1 MTKADIGG
9 EKNEEGRWNWRWNTI
24 CILPGKVCDHDPDN
38 SSVFTFET
46 TISEKQAAL
55 KQIKKL
61 KLANKQ
67 TDIQAFLLSLH
78 SKPPFPKQRFRK
90 ITQKK
95 INYKIIEIWSSLE
108 DKTK

>member
-1 MTKADIGG
+1 MKREDKIEDEIQYAY
-9 EKNEEGRWNWRWNTI
+9 
-24 CILPGKVCDHDPDN
+24 LPGKVCDHDPDN

-67 TDIQAFLLSLH
+67 TDIQAFLLPLY
-78 SKPPFPKQRFRK
+78 SKPLFRK
-90 ITQKK
+90 WWFRMQR
-95 INYKIIEIWSSLE
+95 
-108 DKTK
+108 

>member
-1 MTKADIGG
+1 MKR
-9 EKNEEGRWNWRWNTI
+9 EEGRWNGRCNTI

-46 TISEKQAAL
+46 TISEKPAAL

-67 TDIQAFLLSLH
+67 TDIQAFFVIFAFETAISETAV
-78 SKPPFPKQRFRK
+78 SKNN
-90 ITQKK
+90 KK
-95 INYKIIEIWSSLE
+95 K
-108 DKTK
+108 